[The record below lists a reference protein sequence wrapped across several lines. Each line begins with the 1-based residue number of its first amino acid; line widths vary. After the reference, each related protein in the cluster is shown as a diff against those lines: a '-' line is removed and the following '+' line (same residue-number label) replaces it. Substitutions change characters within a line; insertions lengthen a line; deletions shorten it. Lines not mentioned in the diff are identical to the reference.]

1 MGFMKIIGILGG
13 MGPESTVDY
22 YKGIIN
28 GYRKIKGENNYP
40 QIYLNSINMTKMLEY
55 VRSNEYE
62 KLIDLLILNINKLES
77 IGADFV
83 AISSNTP
90 HIVIDEIIKKVDI
103 PIINIVEETR
113 KAAQNKRLK
122 KTLLTG
128 TLFTMNSTFFQ
139 KEFSQ
144 NNIECIVPDDIEKK
158 IIQDIIFPDLE
169 NGIIN
174 EKDKATFIKIC
185 NKITIEENIDGIILG
200 CTELPLLIKETDFNI
215 SVLNTMEIHI
225 NSIVKSII

>member
-1 MGFMKIIGILGG
+1 M
-13 MGPESTVDY
+13 
-22 YKGIIN
+22 
-28 GYRKIKGENNYP
+28 KGENNYP
-40 QIYLNSINMTKMLEY
+40 QIYLNSINMTEMLEY
-55 VRSNEYE
+55 VRTKEYE
-62 KLIDLLILNINKLES
+62 KLINLLILNINKLKS

-90 HIVIDEIIKKVDI
+90 HIVIDEVIKKVNV

-122 KTLLTG
+122 KVLLTG
-128 TLFTMNSTFFQ
+128 TLFTMNSNFFQ

-144 NNIECIVPDDIEKK
+144 NNIECIVPDDIEKG

-174 EKDKATFIKIC
+174 EKDKNTFIKIC
-185 NKITIEENIDGIILG
+185 NKRIIEESIDGIILG
-200 CTELPLLIKETDFNI
+200 CTELPLLIRETDFNI
-215 SVLNTMEIHI
+215 PVLNTMEIHI
-225 NSIVKSII
+225 NSIVESII